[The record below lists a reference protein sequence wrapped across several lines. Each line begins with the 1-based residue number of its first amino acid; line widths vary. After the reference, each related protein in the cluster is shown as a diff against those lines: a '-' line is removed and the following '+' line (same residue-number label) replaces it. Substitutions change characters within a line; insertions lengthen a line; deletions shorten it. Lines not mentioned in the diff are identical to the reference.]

1 MRILPYIVREVSD
14 LQVSKMRS
22 NGTDRKRGRVMTN
35 EEAKVFL
42 DNLKIC
48 IEEHP
53 IIADWLIEIADRKT
67 EPQRGCDADCNE
79 DCIECAKET
88 ELWKAEQTDCSW
100 K

>member
-1 MRILPYIVREVSD
+1 
-14 LQVSKMRS
+14 
-22 NGTDRKRGRVMTN
+22 MTN

-67 EPQRGCDADCNE
+67 DLQTETKTETQNSNLAFEKADEPQTCSFSDCDNFKNPDYE
-79 DCIECAKET
+79 RCIECKRKQIKLKT
-88 ELWKAEQTDCSW
+88 EQTERSE
-100 K
+100 